1 MDIFDIIINI
11 LIVLILVFMNGFFVA
26 AEFAI
31 VKIRSSRLDMLIEE
45 GDRRAK
51 YAKMLT
57 DHMDA
62 ALSVTQLGITLASLG
77 LGWVGEPAVASMIFP
92 LLKPFGITAAMGHTI
107 SFALG
112 FSIITA
118 FHIVLGELAPK
129 SMAIQNAE
137 GVVLGV
143 ALPMVIFHKLMY
155 PFVWLLNHVAN
166 WVVKLFGFEV
176 AEEGNEVHTGEEIR
190 LLMEES
196 HKRGY
201 IDKTEYDFVD
211 NVFDF
216 SEKDVR
222 DVMIPRTDMV
232 CLYLED
238 SVEKNIQT
246 AIQTQMTRYPI
257 CREGKDDIIGY
268 LHIKDLMETICHG
281 RRPNLRKLARP
292 VLVVPET
299 MAVSR
304 LLKTLQNRCEQM
316 AIVVDE
322 YGGTSGLVTLEDVVE
337 EIVGDIRDEFD
348 KERPSLEKR
357 AELTFSVDAMLLLE
371 DINDI
376 FELDIEDT
384 DIETIGG
391 WLLDRVEAP
400 PRVGQ
405 KVNYSGVE
413 FMVEEVQ
420 RVRITRVLIKL
431 PEPLKEEHEEI
442 AENDNVY

>member
-1 MDIFDIIINI
+1 MDAFDIILNI
-11 LIVLILVFMNGFFVA
+11 LIVMFLVFMNGFFVA

-31 VKIRSSRLDMLIEE
+31 VKIRSSRLEVLIEE

-51 YAKMLT
+51 YAKILT
-57 DHMDA
+57 DHIDA
-62 ALSVTQLGITLASLG
+62 SLSVTQLGITLASLG
-77 LGWVGEPAVASMIFP
+77 LGWVGEPAVAEMLHPIVAPLGISESM
-92 LLKPFGITAAMGHTI
+92 THTI
-107 SFALG
+107 AFAIA

-118 FHIVLGELAPK
+118 CHIVLGELAPK

-143 ALPMVIFHKLMY
+143 ALPMVIFHKIMY

-166 WVVKLFGFEV
+166 WVVRLLGFEV
-176 AEEGNEVHTGEEIR
+176 AEEGSEVHTGEEIR

-196 HKRGY
+196 HKKGY

-222 DVMIPRTDMV
+222 DVMVPRTDMV

-238 SVEKNIQT
+238 SIDKNIQT
-246 AIQTQMTRYPI
+246 ALNTQMTRYPI
-257 CREGKDDIIGY
+257 CREDKDDIIGY
-268 LHIKDLMETICHG
+268 LHIKDLMETICHN
-281 RRPNLRKLARP
+281 RRPNLRRLTRE

-304 LLKTLQNRCEQM
+304 LLKTMQTRCEQM

-348 KERPSLEKR
+348 KERPTVEKR
-357 AELTFSVDAMLLLE
+357 DDLTYSVDAMLPLE
-371 DINDI
+371 EINDI
-376 FELDIEDT
+376 FGIMIED
-384 DIETIGG
+384 DDVETIGG

-400 PRVGQ
+400 PRIGQ
-405 KVNYSGVE
+405 TMSFNDVE
-413 FMVEEVQ
+413 FSVEEKLK
-420 RVRITRVLIKL
+420 VRITRVLVKL
-431 PEPLKEEHEEI
+431 KEPLNNAAEEV
-442 AENDNVY
+442 N